1 MQSQKR
7 LALVA
12 FFSLALAL
20 PAGLTGSTKGRAQ
33 QVKPSSPLLDCGVID
48 ELDEHIQARFN
59 KVDGTFGL
67 TRVAPPIN
75 SVHIRP
81 FRTETDAE
89 WAAVEALQ
97 HAGWRVIFYL
107 AGRQVLEPAP
117 KNPEPD
123 GPFCRVN
130 FFGVQGPVYLTQ
142 SKEQFACP
150 DKNELRSHAQQALAA
165 FVKQDRYD
173 FSIKNLAFTARPI
186 RAQEVC
192 LKCHNDKPAEPKQI
206 EGAQEPIIVFPL
218 RRENLHAYSKTP
230 LKVGDAL
237 GAAIYA
243 YTKTKQ

>member
-7 LALVA
+7 LAMVA

-20 PAGLTGSTKGRAQ
+20 PASLANSTKGQAQ

-48 ELDEHIQARFN
+48 ELDESIQARFN

-67 TRVAPPIN
+67 TRVAPPID
-75 SVHIRP
+75 SVHIRAFQP
-81 FRTETDAE
+81 ETDAE
-89 WAAVEALQ
+89 RVAVAALQ
-97 HAGWRVIFYL
+97 QSGWRVIFYL

-117 KNPEPD
+117 KNSEPD
-123 GPFCRVN
+123 GQFCRVN
-130 FFGVQGPVYLTQ
+130 LLGVQGPVYVTPPR
-142 SKEQFACP
+142 EQLACP
-150 DKNELRSHAQQALAA
+150 DKSELRSHAQQALAA

-173 FSIKNLAFTARPI
+173 FSIGNLAFTARPI
-186 RAQEVC
+186 RAQEAC
-192 LKCHNDKPAEPKQI
+192 LKCHNDKPEEPKKI
-206 EGAQEPIIVFPL
+206 TGAQEPIKFPL